1 MRQIN
6 NRDAMPR
13 LSAFHGI
20 VIYLYIRGHGPPH
33 VHAHHGGDRASFEI
47 ATGRVLAG
55 ELGNRSARLVRQ
67 WIELHSS
74 QLDAAWAFGS
84 HGEHPGTIEP
94 LP

>member
-1 MRQIN
+1 MWRIN
-6 NRDAMPR
+6 WPDPMPR

-20 VIYLYIRGHGPPH
+20 VIYLYIRDHGTPH

-55 ELGNRSARLVRQ
+55 RLGIRQVRLVRR
-67 WIELHSS
+67 WIELHRSEP
-74 QLDAAWAFGS
+74 DASWALTS
-84 HGEHPGTIEP
+84 RGELPGTIEP